1 MFRRI
6 HGDEHWRL
14 HGLAGCHLTGGR
26 TNRDAA
32 VGRVNIVISVD
43 CHDVV
48 ELGDRPIAPKLV
60 VLVQVHRVFFSES
73 FKKIPVG
80 VVLEQNRVQHV
91 YLLEWYFPCVRNV
104 REIGGCF
111 THRCIRYS
119 RLVTALY
126 IKP

>member
-14 HGLAGCHLTGGR
+14 YGLAGCHLTGGW

-32 VGRVNIVISVD
+32 VGGVNIVISVD

-60 VLVQVHRVFFSES
+60 VLVQVYRVFFSKP
-73 FKKIPVG
+73 FKKFPMGI
-80 VVLEQNRVQHV
+80 VLEQDRVQNV
-91 YLLEWYFPCVRNV
+91 YFLERNCPGVRNV
-104 REIGGCF
+104 LEIVGRF
-111 THRCIRYS
+111 AHWSIRY
-119 RLVTALY
+119 RHRVTAL
-126 IKP
+126 